1 MSTLSEV
8 AAHAGV
14 TSATVSNV
22 LRNRGRVGEET
33 RKRVLDAV
41 AVLGYRPHLAA
52 RALAEGRAP
61 TIALMVSSIAN
72 PFYPEFALAVERAAR
87 ASGHFV
93 IVCNTNQDPL
103 AGRKYLEQIAGTL
116 SEGVLV
122 MNANLDFADLH
133 KTEARGTPVVLCMWE
148 RPLDPPGLPCVAVDF
163 RRAGELAARH
173 LLELGHRQIVAI
185 VGSKRAGIH
194 AARYEGFADAL
205 REAGVKLQ
213 RARVRHAPDTI
224 EGGYAAARDLLEA
237 HPHATAIFA
246 TNDLPALGSINAA
259 FDLGRDVPTDLSV
272 IGITDIQLAQQSR
285 PPLTTVAV
293 PTVEAAELA
302 VSLLRKLV
310 ERPGDGR
317 NTARND
323 IRDEACS
330 DARSDTRSGARHG
343 AQRAASEA
351 PRVCVAS
358 EPQLVVR
365 GSTCAPR
372 GASKSNKKQR
382 RG

>member
-22 LRNRGRVGEET
+22 LRNRGRVGEQT
-33 RKRVLDAV
+33 RKRVLEAV
-41 AVLGYRPHLAA
+41 AALAYRPHLAA

-87 ASGHFV
+87 TSGHFV

-148 RPLDPPGLPCVAVDF
+148 RPHDPPGLPCVAVDF
-163 RRAGELAARH
+163 RRAGELAAQH
-173 LLELGHRQIVAI
+173 LLELGHRHIVAI

-194 AARYEGFADAL
+194 AARYEGFVDAL
-205 REAGVKLQ
+205 RAADVKLP
-213 RARVRHAPDTI
+213 RPCVRHAPDTI

-237 HPHATAIFA
+237 HPHTTAIFA

-259 FDLGRDVPTDLSV
+259 FDLGRDVPKDLSV

-302 VSLLRKLV
+302 VSLLRELV
-310 ERPGDGR
+310 ERPGDMR
-317 NTARND
+317 SAARN
-323 IRDEACS
+323 E
-330 DARSDTRSGARHG
+330 ARSEPRSEPRNSARTSMKK
-343 AQRAASEA
+343 AASEA
-351 PRVCVAS
+351 PRVCVTS
-358 EPQLVVR
+358 EPRLMLR

-372 GASKSNKKQR
+372 GTSGSSKKQPR
-382 RG
+382 S